1 MLPSIRCSLLFPT
14 SGRALGLT
22 LKCNSLTA
30 LLLLLILKKTLGTN
44 SRRILRIYFF
54 SSFEQEFTNKKR
66 KKVLS
71 STMGSKFPF
80 NNEMNAILNCNN
92 DNTGR

>member
-1 MLPSIRCSLLFPT
+1 MVGRSSVFFNKKIALMLPSIRCSLLFPT

-54 SSFEQEFTNKKR
+54 SSFEQECYKQEEKE
-66 KKVLS
+66 
-71 STMGSKFPF
+71 STVVNHG
-80 NNEMNAILNCNN
+80 
-92 DNTGR
+92 